1 MIVRKEVRMIDREAV
16 QQLRAELSELQ
27 PPVLSLYVEVDPTR
41 PENERRAWVL
51 RARNAV
57 KALAAP
63 AEIEQA
69 VLTALE
75 AEIAPEART
84 LALFAAAPASE
95 RKSATV
101 AVTKLPLHIN
111 LPLVDIRNG
120 RVEARWGDPYIAPL
134 IYALDQYERTAVVW
148 LRGEGWR
155 FFEVFLGEIVEH
167 TDVFRSVEADLWQQV
182 TQFDPRRLRE
192 ALRAQAMGNR
202 DRFARRMENIAVRY
216 LQRLAE
222 LTERALDHLRVR
234 RLVLL
239 GREEATKQFA
249 DLLPRAVRQM
259 IVAHVADLPHPDAA
273 PAHVLAKVL
282 PVLEQVEYN
291 HEQSLL
297 EQVVRQPGVWGVD
310 PTLNALQEG
319 RLSVLIAPWHLDTQV
334 WITPDGLLTASQEQ
348 AMLLTP
354 DSNPQPVALRDVVV
368 DACTAFATRLEF
380 VTGAA
385 QERLIRDFNGLA
397 GVFRW

>member
-84 LALFAAAPASE
+84 LALFAAAPAAE
-95 RKSATV
+95 RKSTTV

-111 LPLVDIRNG
+111 LPLVDVRNG
-120 RVEARWGDPYIAPL
+120 RVEARWGEPYISPL
-134 IYALDQYERTAVVW
+134 IYALDQYEHTAVVW

-167 TDVFRSVEADLWQQV
+167 TDVFRSVESDLWQQL

-249 DLLPRAVRQM
+249 DLLPRSVRQM

-273 PAHVLAKVL
+273 PAHVLAKVM
-282 PVLEQVEYN
+282 PVLEQVEQT

-319 RLSVLIAPWHLDTQV
+319 RLSLLIAPWYLDAQV
-334 WITPDGLLTASQEQ
+334 WMTPEGLLAASREQ
-348 AMLLTP
+348 AVLLAP
-354 DSNPQPVALRDVVV
+354 DSDPQPVALRDVLV
-368 DACTAFATRLEF
+368 DACAAFATRLEF
-380 VTGAA
+380 GTGAA
-385 QERLIRDFNGLA
+385 QERLMRDFNGLA
-397 GVFRW
+397 GIFRW

>member
-84 LALFAAAPASE
+84 LALFAAAPAAE
-95 RKSATV
+95 RKSTTV
-101 AVTKLPLHIN
+101 AVTRLPLHIN
-111 LPLVDIRNG
+111 LPLVDVRNG
-120 RVEARWGDPYIAPL
+120 RVEARWGEPYISPL
-134 IYALDQYERTAVVW
+134 IYALDQYEHTAVVW

-259 IVAHVADLPHPDAA
+259 TVAHVADLPHPDAA

>member
-1 MIVRKEVRMIDREAV
+1 MIDREAM
-16 QQLRAELSELQ
+16 QQIRADLGALQ
-27 PPVLSLYVEVDPTR
+27 PPVLSLYVEVDLTR

-57 KALAAP
+57 KALAVP
-63 AEIEQA
+63 AEVEQV
-69 VLTALE
+69 VLAALE
-75 AEIAPEART
+75 AEIAPEAHT
-84 LALFAAAPASE
+84 LALFAAVPATE

-101 AVTKLPLHIN
+101 AVTKVPLHIT
-111 LPLVDIRNG
+111 LPLIDITNG
-120 RVEARWGDPYIAPL
+120 KVEARWGEPYIAPL

-182 TQFDPRRLRE
+182 TQFDPRRLRDD
-192 ALRAQAMGNR
+192 LRAQAMGNR

-216 LQRLAE
+216 LQQLAE
-222 LTERALDHLRVR
+222 LTERALDHFRIR

-249 DLLPRAVRQM
+249 NLLPRSVRQM
-259 IVAHVADLPHPDAA
+259 VVAHVADLPHPDAS

-282 PVLEQVEYN
+282 PVLAQVEQS
-291 HEQSLL
+291 HEQALL
-297 EQVVRQPGVWGVD
+297 EQVTRQPGVWGID

-319 RLSVLIAPWHLDTQV
+319 RLSVLIAPWQIDAQV
-334 WITPDGLLTASQEQ
+334 WMASNGLLAGSCDQIAILVPDGEA
-348 AMLLTP
+348 
-354 DSNPQPVALRDVVV
+354 QPVALRDVLI

-380 VTGAA
+380 VSGPA
-385 QERLIRDFNGLA
+385 QDHLSRDFGGLA
-397 GVFRW
+397 GLLRW